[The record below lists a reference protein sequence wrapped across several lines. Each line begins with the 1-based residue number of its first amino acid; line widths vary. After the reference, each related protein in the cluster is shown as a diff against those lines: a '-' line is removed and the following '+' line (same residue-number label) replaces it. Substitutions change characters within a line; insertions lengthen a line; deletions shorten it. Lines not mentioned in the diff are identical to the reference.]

1 MRLSFVCR
9 PVHPPIYLYYSNE
22 EALAHTTPTKFSKH
36 SNLQYSNEGIHNVE
50 ANAYMFVRWML
61 PSMLAQWQVGS
72 LQKFIPAV
80 YCSYYERF
88 KTWYDR
94 SPRIVG
100 IPSVF
105 IICTPT
111 SAPSNIAFNGC
122 IIKRF
127 LHVWITSRSMVSLSL
142 MGSLQIICSKCI
154 GCLNLNLSM
163 DEAPPRNERLQAWYL
178 RAAYKN
184 LFLVCLVTFRPVHPQ
199 K

>member
-1 MRLSFVCR
+1 
-9 PVHPPIYLYYSNE
+9 
-22 EALAHTTPTKFSKH
+22 
-36 SNLQYSNEGIHNVE
+36 
-50 ANAYMFVRWML
+50 ML

-111 SAPSNIAFNGC
+111 SAPSNIAFNGMHN
-122 IIKRF
+122 KEVPAR
-127 LHVWITSRSMVSLSL
+127 LNNVSKHGIT
-142 MGSLQIICSKCI
+142 
-154 GCLNLNLSM
+154 
-163 DEAPPRNERLQAWYL
+163 AP
-178 RAAYKN
+178 
-184 LFLVCLVTFRPVHPQ
+184 HG
-199 K
+199 